1 MFPDNAVVNLFM
13 KSPFKPRLIHGAF
26 SFPKYILNLLHIVYQ
41 LWYTLFNVP
50 KFIYMATKPLTKFL
64 NVRLTPSDHKAFHRK
79 AEKFGQP
86 SDVLREI
93 VQAFNTDRLVIQPP
107 VTPKESLYVT
117 RIEN

>member
-1 MFPDNAVVNLFM
+1 MQLSLVSWNLLQ
-13 KSPFKPRLIHGAF
+13 SLGLTTGAF
-26 SFPKYILNLLHIVYQ
+26 SFSKYFLNLLHNRITGVLHFAQ
-41 LWYTLFNVP
+41 RG
-50 KFIYMATKPLTKFL
+50 KIYLIMATKPLTKFL